1 MMKLT
6 RSPKAV
12 YSRDDIWATL
22 KSLGKKKQRQKNDQ
36 VRLSFP
42 PAHEMGALSQ
52 IKIDVEKL
60 KIHDIS

>member
-1 MMKLT
+1 MRLT

-22 KSLGKKKQRQKNDQ
+22 KSPGKKKQRHKNDQ

-42 PAHEMGALSQ
+42 PAREMGTLSHV
-52 IKIDVEKL
+52 KIDVKKL